1 MGRCVAVCIVAIAL
15 GASVVAQ
22 EPPVTRAGAGVAAA
36 SSPFAGPSIQFDD
49 KGADFKPWLRSFVA
63 KVRRNWLVP
72 LAAQDLHGR
81 VVITFVVQ
89 RNGTVADVVALTPS
103 DVETFNRSALN
114 AVVASSPVEA
124 LPAQYPD
131 DSAKFT
137 VTFFYNETPVTQPA
151 PSNPVAQ

>member
-1 MGRCVAVCIVAIAL
+1 MDRCFAVCIVALSL

-22 EPPVTRAGAGVAAA
+22 EPAVKRAGAAVTTAL
-36 SSPFAGPSIQFDD
+36 SPFAVTSVQFDD
-49 KGADFKPWLRSFVA
+49 KGVDFKPWLTSFVS

-72 LAAQDLHGR
+72 LSAKDLHGR

-89 RNGTVADVVALTPS
+89 RSGTITDVVALTPS
-103 DVETFNRSALN
+103 EVETFNRSARN
-114 AVVASSPVEA
+114 AIVASSPVEA
-124 LPAQYPD
+124 LPASFPD

-137 VTFFYNETPVTQPA
+137 VTFFYNETPGAQAA

>member
-1 MGRCVAVCIVAIAL
+1 MDRCFAVCIVALLL
-15 GASVVAQ
+15 GASLVAQ
-22 EPPVTRAGAGVAAA
+22 EPAVTRAGAGVPTALA
-36 SSPFAGPSIQFDD
+36 PFAGPSIQFDD
-49 KGADFKPWLRSFVA
+49 KGVDFKPWLRSFVA

-89 RNGTVADVVALTPS
+89 RNGTITDVVALTPS

-114 AVVASSPVEA
+114 AIVTSGPVEA
-124 LPAQYPD
+124 LPAPYPD

-137 VTFFYNETPVTQPA
+137 VTFFYNETPGAQA
-151 PSNPVAQ
+151 AQSNPAAR

>member
-22 EPPVTRAGAGVAAA
+22 EPPVTRAGAGVAA
-36 SSPFAGPSIQFDD
+36 
-49 KGADFKPWLRSFVA
+49 DFKPWLRSFFA

>member
-63 KVRRNWLVP
+63 KVRRN
-72 LAAQDLHGR
+72 R
-81 VVITFVVQ
+81 KSSIT
-89 RNGTVADVVALTPS
+89 S
-103 DVETFNRSALN
+103 I
-114 AVVASSPVEA
+114 SP
-124 LPAQYPD
+124 
-131 DSAKFT
+131 
-137 VTFFYNETPVTQPA
+137 PVTPPPNA
-151 PSNPVAQ
+151 